1 MRSLTFN
8 INLPDENNRIRTES
22 FENNSLIIIG
32 ANGAG
37 KSRLGAWIEQNDIK
51 NVHRVSAQRSLNFD
65 DFISLK
71 SYKQTE
77 NLLWFGV
84 ENEPHQHQMNKQQRW
99 NYGKFT
105 TSMVNDYNT
114 VLSAV
119 LAKRNLQN
127 DQYLKECK
135 QRDIEGK
142 PHDPV
147 PKDVLDILYGI
158 WNEIYPHRIIEI
170 VDAQVN
176 VNLGEVSYKG
186 IEMSDGERVA
196 LYLIAQC
203 LAIPENKIIIIDE
216 PEVHLHRSIMNKL
229 WKSIENVRNDCFFIY
244 ITHDTQFAAAH
255 EEAKKLWVKEFDGVN
270 WKWEF
275 VNADSELPEQCILD
289 ILGNRKNTI
298 FVEGTAE
305 SYDSAI
311 YREIYKDY
319 YIVPCGSSMN
329 VIDYTKAMNS
339 NTRMHHLKAYGII
352 DRDFRDDAEI
362 RYLETQNIYV
372 LKIAEVEN
380 LFCIEEVLRAINE
393 HFVFEVVERI
403 KKAKQYVIEQR
414 FSNQVSTQIAKA
426 VTSQIKYKMS
436 SYDVSGMTIEEIKGK
451 INSFHEYI
459 DFDVLTSEISQKFLN
474 ILESK
479 DYAEILKVFN
489 EKGLSSTIGQ
499 YFGVN
504 NREYCE
510 LILRLLKRGNNSIG
524 IGMRNYLPSF

>member
-1 MRSLTFN
+1 MTFI
-8 INLPDENNRIRTES
+8 INLPGENGQIQQETFES
-22 FENNSLIIIG
+22 NSLIIIG

-37 KSRLGAWIEQNDIK
+37 KSRLGAWIEQNDFR
-51 NVHRVSAQRSLNFD
+51 NVHRVSAQRSLSFD

-71 SYKQTE
+71 SQKQTE
-77 NLLWFGV
+77 NLLWFGI
-84 ENEPHQHQMNKQQRW
+84 ERDPEQHEISKRSRW
-99 NYGKFT
+99 NYGKYT
-105 TSMVNDYNT
+105 TSMVDDYNT

-119 LAKRNLQN
+119 LAKRNFQN
-127 DQYLKECK
+127 EKYLKECK
-135 QRDIEGK
+135 KRDDEGK
-142 PHDPV
+142 IHDPV
-147 PKDVLDILYGI
+147 PKDVLDILYDI
-158 WNEIYPHRIIEI
+158 WNEIYPHRKIEI

-176 VNLGEVSYKG
+176 VNLDDMFYKG

-229 WKSIENVRNDCFFIY
+229 WNAIENIRNDCFFVY
-244 ITHDTQFAAAH
+244 ITHDTQFAASH
-255 EEAKKLWVKEFDGVN
+255 EQAKKLWVKEFDGTS
-270 WKWEF
+270 WKLEF
-275 VNADSELPEQCILD
+275 VNSDSSLPEQCILD

-305 SYDSAI
+305 SYDTSI

-319 YIVPCGSSMN
+319 YIVPCGSSLN

-339 NTRMHHLKAYGII
+339 NNQMHHLEAYGII

-362 RYLETQNIYV
+362 RYLATQSIYV
-372 LKIAEVEN
+372 LEISEVEN
-380 LFCIEEVLRAINE
+380 LFCIDEVLSAVNE
-393 HFVFEVVERI
+393 HFAFDDFERVE
-403 KKAKQYVIEQR
+403 KAKQYVIEQR
-414 FSNQVSTQIAKA
+414 FSNQISTQIAKA
-426 VTSQIKYKMS
+426 VTSQVKYKLS
-436 SYDVSGMTIEEIKGK
+436 TYDVSGSTIEEIKEK
-451 INSFHEYI
+451 INSFYEYI
-459 DFDVLTSEISQKFLN
+459 DFDLLTSNISQKYSK

-479 DYAEILKVFN
+479 DYEEVLKVFN

-510 LILRLLKRGNNSIG
+510 LILRLLKRGNDSIAV
-524 IGMRNYLPSF
+524 GMRSYLPSL